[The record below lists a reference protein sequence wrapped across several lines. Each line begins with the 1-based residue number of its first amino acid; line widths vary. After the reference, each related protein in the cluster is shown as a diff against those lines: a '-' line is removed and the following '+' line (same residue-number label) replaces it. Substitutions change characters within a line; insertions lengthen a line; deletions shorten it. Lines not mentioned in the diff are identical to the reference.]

1 MAKRNNSIKRQI
13 IGTSAV
19 LRDALARL
27 KRAARYRDL
36 TVLILGETGT
46 GKEMAAHYVHEQ
58 SGRSGLFCPINCA
71 ALPEAMLES
80 ELFGH
85 VRGAFTGAH
94 INHLGL
100 FEVSRGGTIFLDEIG
115 EMPIKLQA
123 KILRALQEKKIRR
136 VGSVEEIPVDV
147 RIIAA
152 TNRPLRAMVEAGEF
166 REDLLYRLRGY
177 VVDLPPLRERGR
189 DVVLIAK
196 SIIKALPFHKRL
208 SRDAE
213 RVLLT
218 HAWPGNIRELQNAIK
233 SAAVDS
239 GRTINAEDLLSNTE
253 DPSEPG
259 GPVASRPDQILSVID
274 DQGTASPA
282 EIRDA
287 TGIAKN
293 TLGRDINRL
302 LAAGII
308 ERLHEGR
315 LVRYQRSGA
324 ASSRLHDLNARQQLI
339 LREMETSVRITRTEV
354 SALTGTSI
362 RTASRD
368 LARLVELGW
377 LIPDGQTGNAA
388 GYSLAPT
395 KFHHNQ
401 KPSGPGST
409 TPGDRHTKRSQ
420 S

>member
-1 MAKRNNSIKRQI
+1 MAKRNNSIEKQI
-13 IGTSAV
+13 IGISPA
-19 LRDALARL
+19 LRDVLARL
-27 KRAARYRDL
+27 KRVARYRDF

-46 GKEMAAHYVHEQ
+46 GKEMAAQLVHEK
-58 SGRSGLFCPINCA
+58 SGRSGIFCPVNCA

-100 FEVSRGGTIFLDEIG
+100 FETSRGGTIFLDEIG

-147 RIIAA
+147 RIVAA
-152 TNRPLRAMVEAGEF
+152 TNRPLRAMVEAGGF

-177 VVDLPPLRERGR
+177 EVELPPLRERGR

-196 SIIKALPFHKRL
+196 SIIKALPVHKRL

-213 RVLLT
+213 RVLLA

-233 SAAVDS
+233 AAAVDS
-239 GRTINAEDLLSNTE
+239 GRTITAEHLLANME
-253 DPSEPG
+253 DPSELG
-259 GPVASRPDQILSVID
+259 GTVVSRTDQVLAVID
-274 DQGTASPA
+274 AQGTASPA
-282 EIRDA
+282 EIRDS

-293 TLGRDINRL
+293 TLGRDINGL
-302 LAAGII
+302 LAARII

-324 ASSRLHDLNARQQLI
+324 AAGRLHDLNARQQLI
-339 LREMETSVRITRTEV
+339 LQEMETSIRITRTEV
-354 SALTGTSI
+354 SALIGTSI

-388 GYSLAPT
+388 GYALAPT

-401 KPSGPGST
+401 RPSGPGST
-409 TPGDRHTKRSQ
+409 TPGDRHTQRSQ